1 MEGNEHYLKGTTTVG
16 LLCNDGVVLAADKRA
31 TAGHL
36 IADKRAKKI
45 YEISDKMAIT
55 TAGGVSDNQLVAK
68 LIKAEIK
75 LKNVRTGKEASVK
88 ESANLLAS
96 IVYSNIRKMSML
108 PAITHLLLGG
118 QDATGNYLYDIYPD
132 GSLNEVTDFVAS
144 GSGSTM
150 AYGVLETL
158 YNKDMGVDE
167 ATELATKA
175 LNAALRRDSASGNG
189 FVVVTITDEG
199 IKRVADEDLEVQL
212 QK

>member
-16 LLCNDGVVLAADKRA
+16 ILCKDGIVLAADKRA

-36 IADKRAKKI
+36 IADKRAQKI
-45 YEISDKMAIT
+45 YEIDDKMAIT
-55 TAGGVSDNQLVAK
+55 TAGGVSDNQLIAK

-75 LKNVRTGKEASVK
+75 LKNVRTGKTTSVK

-96 IVYSNIRKMSML
+96 IVYGNIRRMSMI

-118 QDATGNYLYDIYPD
+118 QDQSGNYLYDIYPD

-158 YNKDMGVDE
+158 YNKDITVDE
-167 ATELATKA
+167 AKDLALKS

-189 FVVVTITDEG
+189 FVVLTITEEG
-199 IKRVADEDLEVQL
+199 TKRVADEELEVQL